1 MSPKERADD
10 YDQLWGQYQTLQSE
24 VRRLKVAAGNVNT
37 ATKGNPSPRGSI
49 DKRGVHD
56 SGKVG
61 MAGGLVG
68 AWSDDI
74 NSHIELGVN
83 AAGGSLKLIYSF
95 TMVEDV
101 VGFCV
106 GFLVLGLA
114 TAFLKIVKNY
124 G

>member
-1 MSPKERADD
+1 MSPSEQD
-10 YDQLWGQYQTLQSE
+10 YYDKLLKQHKQLQEDYRKIRIKAGDAKTTP
-24 VRRLKVAAGNVNT
+24 KVKASPAG
-37 ATKGNPSPRGSI
+37 KI
-49 DKRGVHD
+49 DSRGVKD
-56 SGKVG
+56 SGKAG

-74 NSHIELGVN
+74 NSHIELGIN
-83 AAGGSLKLIYSF
+83 AAGGTLKFIYSV

-106 GFLVLGLA
+106 GFIVLGLA
-114 TAFLKIVKNY
+114 TAFLKLAKNY

>member
-1 MSPKERADD
+1 MSPSEQDYYDKLLKQHKQLQEDHRKLQLQGGESNKIPRAKA
-10 YDQLWGQYQTLQSE
+10 SP
-24 VRRLKVAAGNVNT
+24 VGN
-37 ATKGNPSPRGSI
+37 I
-49 DKRGVHD
+49 DSRGVKD
-56 SGKVG
+56 SGKAG

-83 AAGGSLKLIYSF
+83 AAGGTLKFIYSV

-106 GFLVLGLA
+106 GFIVLGLA
-114 TAFLKIVKNY
+114 TAFLKLAKNY

>member
-1 MSPKERADD
+1 MSPSEQDHYDKLLKQHKQLQED
-10 YDQLWGQYQTLQSE
+10 YRKIRIKAGDAKTTP
-24 VRRLKVAAGNVNT
+24 KVKASPAG
-37 ATKGNPSPRGSI
+37 KI
-49 DKRGVHD
+49 DSRGVKD
-56 SGKVG
+56 SGKAG

-74 NSHIELGVN
+74 NSHIELGIN
-83 AAGGSLKLIYSF
+83 AAGGTLKFIYSV

>member
-1 MSPKERADD
+1 MSPSEQD
-10 YDQLWGQYQTLQSE
+10 YYDKLLKQHKQLQEDYRKIRIKAGDAKTTP
-24 VRRLKVAAGNVNT
+24 KVKASPAG
-37 ATKGNPSPRGSI
+37 KI
-49 DKRGVHD
+49 DSRGVKD
-56 SGKVG
+56 SGKAG

-74 NSHIELGVN
+74 NSHIESGVN
-83 AAGGSLKLIYSF
+83 AAGGSLKFIYSV

-106 GFLVLGLA
+106 GFIVLGLA
-114 TAFLKIVKNY
+114 TAFLKLAKNY

>member
-1 MSPKERADD
+1 MSPSEQD
-10 YDQLWGQYQTLQSE
+10 YYDKLLKQHKQLQEDYRKIRIKSGDA
-24 VRRLKVAAGNVNT
+24 KVTKTKASPAG
-37 ATKGNPSPRGSI
+37 KI
-49 DKRGVHD
+49 DSRGVKD
-56 SGKVG
+56 SGKAG

-74 NSHIELGVN
+74 NSHIEAGVN
-83 AAGGSLKLIYSF
+83 AAGGTLKFIYSV

-106 GFLVLGLA
+106 GFIVLGLA